1 MTAPRFHVAARL
13 LHWLMAV
20 MIVAMLFVGIGMVST
35 VSAAHT
41 WLLDL
46 HRPLGILILALAVVR
61 LAVRLTH
68 RVPPLPGDLPRWQAA
83 AARASHY
90 GLYGLMFVLPLVGW
104 AMLSAAGYPIVLW
117 GSTHLPPIAPINP
130 ALYAALRQAHTV
142 LALMLFLV
150 VLIHVGAALFHA
162 WVRRDGVFASMALW
176 QVRRHREDGTRK
188 QSA

>member
-1 MTAPRFHVAARL
+1 
-13 LHWLMAV
+13 MAGGRG
-20 MIVAMLFVGIGMVST
+20 A
-35 VSAAHT
+35 
-41 WLLDL
+41 
-46 HRPLGILILALAVVR
+46 
-61 LAVRLTH
+61 
-68 RVPPLPGDLPRWQAA
+68 
-83 AARASHY
+83 ASHY

-176 QVRRHREDGTRK
+176 QMRRHREDGTRK